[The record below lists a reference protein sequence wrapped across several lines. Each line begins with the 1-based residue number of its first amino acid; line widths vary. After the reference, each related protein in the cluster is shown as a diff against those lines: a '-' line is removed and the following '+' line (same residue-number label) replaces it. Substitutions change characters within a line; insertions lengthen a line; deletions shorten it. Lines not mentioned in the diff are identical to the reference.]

1 MQHFT
6 RARLLKVAAVVVAGI
21 ALAVL
26 SAIVF
31 GSLTQQTATGMM
43 GLAGRLD
50 ASKTHFFVRTNDRA
64 VLERNILLSAPLLG
78 DVSPPQLKA
87 LKEGTSYEYAVLQ
100 GEGHMVWIASI
111 YEANGTVVNA
121 ASEES
126 PNLLLPI
133 EEADKSLGTQRFF
146 TAQSALSAKNIVWMS
161 ASGMPMPT
169 DEAASIMKAAL
180 EPFDQLLFVWEG
192 TGGSVALHKKSLWR
206 GAAGQ
211 MMTGQAD
218 DSTLASITMMN
229 PSKLFAAF
237 GAELTKNDPALAAGM
252 EGIAKAGVEDL
263 VGSTDASA
271 ILAELMNGPTSLFIQ
286 KENDH
291 VVFGVRGTAGKQTD
305 LNAWIA
311 RLNSSTVP
319 TEVRTQKFP
328 DNNSRTDVIAGE
340 TSQSSEPSIGSWQVQ
355 KVSRNGQT
363 WFIATN
369 GRQYVAA
376 QSRAIAESMVQNKA
390 NNASNTVDIPWL
402 REWNSAH
409 FPFLQDGMNW
419 MLKTLGAESAQRVW
433 WTVNDVSDAYTI
445 HWNMIKRGN

>member
-1 MQHFT
+1 
-6 RARLLKVAAVVVAGI
+6 
-21 ALAVL
+21 
-26 SAIVF
+26 
-31 GSLTQQTATGMM
+31 
-43 GLAGRLD
+43 
-50 ASKTHFFVRTNDRA
+50 
-64 VLERNILLSAPLLG
+64 
-78 DVSPPQLKA
+78 
-87 LKEGTSYEYAVLQ
+87 
-100 GEGHMVWIASI
+100 
-111 YEANGTVVNA
+111 
-121 ASEES
+121 
-126 PNLLLPI
+126 
-133 EEADKSLGTQRFF
+133 
-146 TAQSALSAKNIVWMS
+146 
-161 ASGMPMPT
+161 
-169 DEAASIMKAAL
+169 MKAAL

-286 KENDH
+286 KENDD
-291 VVFGVRGTAGKQTD
+291 VVFGVRGTAGKQAD

-328 DNNSRTDVIAGE
+328 DNNFRTDVIAGE
-340 TSQSSEPSIGSWQVQ
+340 TSQSSEASIGAWQVQ